1 MVYILFGG
9 RFPPLLQPSNKSSKE
24 HIEAISESSPTCSSL
39 NKKTRRESAN
49 ANRYSPSHKEIATFI
64 SKHEIYLILVTTQ
77 AYCVKCKAKRD
88 MKNEKQVTMKNGR
101 QALSG
106 TCSVC
111 GTKMFKIGGS
121 SSAGSAVAKQRP
133 KVKAASKKPAGRT
146 TKAKSKTK
154 AKKSKSK
161 SKK

>member
-1 MVYILFGG
+1 M
-9 RFPPLLQPSNKSSKE
+9 
-24 HIEAISESSPTCSSL
+24 
-39 NKKTRRESAN
+39 
-49 ANRYSPSHKEIATFI
+49 EIIVLSRLKMTTAATFI
-64 SKHEIYLILVTTQ
+64 SKHEIYLILVTQ
-77 AYCVKCKAKRD
+77 AYCVKCKSKRD

-106 TCSVC
+106 ACSVC

-121 SSAGSAVAKQRP
+121 SSEGSIAAKQRL

-146 TKAKSKTK
+146 TKARKSKTK
-154 AKKSKSK
+154 

>member
-1 MVYILFGG
+1 MCRRASY
-9 RFPPLLQPSNKSSKE
+9 
-24 HIEAISESSPTCSSL
+24 
-39 NKKTRRESAN
+39 KTKLKMTIA
-49 ANRYSPSHKEIATFI
+49 ATFI
-64 SKHEIYLILVTTQ
+64 SKQETYLILVTQ
-77 AYCVKCKAKRD
+77 AYCVKCKSKRD

-106 TCSVC
+106 ACSVC

-121 SSAGSAVAKQRP
+121 CSSAAKQHL

-146 TKAKSKTK
+146 TKARKSKTK
-154 AKKSKSK
+154 